1 MKFGGIIVLLLGLV
15 IVAFVV
21 KTQLAG
27 TATGNPNAP
36 TQAKR
41 QLDSV
46 RNRAHELEREQQK
59 NADDINDKAD
69 KASER

>member
-1 MKFGGIIVLLLGLV
+1 MSLGRILVLLLGLA
-15 IVAFVV
+15 IVAYTV
-21 KTQLAG
+21 KVELSG
-27 TATGNPNAP
+27 TAVGNPAGP

>member
-1 MKFGGIIVLLLGLV
+1 MKFGGIIVLLLGLA

-27 TATGNPNAP
+27 TATGNPNQP

-41 QLDSV
+41 QLDTV
-46 RNRAHELEREQQK
+46 RNRAAELEREQQK
-59 NADDINDKAD
+59 AADDIARKA
-69 KASER
+69 AEH